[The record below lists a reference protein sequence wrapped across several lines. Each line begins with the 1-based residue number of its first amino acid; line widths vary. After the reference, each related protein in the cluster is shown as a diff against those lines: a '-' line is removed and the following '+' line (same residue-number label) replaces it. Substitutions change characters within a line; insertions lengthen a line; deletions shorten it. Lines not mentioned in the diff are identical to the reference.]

1 MTDEERRAAFEQFAK
16 EELGRRQAEQVEI
29 QQKLREAAMWA
40 QRTQAEIN
48 AQPRQQYSV
57 IVAVDEEGAFSKDG
71 KIPWHYPEDFKWFQ
85 SQTKGHICV
94 MGRTT
99 YDDITNHLGDKA
111 AESVLPGRRCFVVTS
126 TPLPQ
131 NNATAVSSISEVDK
145 YLTPEDAEQGKI
157 VFFIGGERIYREGI
171 AKASTAFVTIVNKN
185 VEGDRHF
192 PTNYL
197 MKHFTVDKVYKHES
211 SPDLRFTIWKRNP

>member
-1 MTDEERRAAFEQFAK
+1 MNEQERANFEQFAREQILK
-16 EELGRRQAEQVEI
+16 QQAEQADL
-29 QQKLREAAMWA
+29 QGKLRQAQYWA

-48 AQPRQQYSV
+48 AVPRQQYSV
-57 IVAVDEEGAFSKDG
+57 IVAVDEAGAFSKDG

-85 SQTKGHICV
+85 AQTKGHICV

-126 TPLPQ
+126 TPLAK
-131 NNATAVSSISEVDK
+131 NNATAVTSISEVDK

-157 VFFIGGERIYREGI
+157 VFFIGGERIYSEGI
-171 AKASTAFVTIVNKN
+171 TKANTAFVTIVNKN

-192 PTNYL
+192 PTKYL
-197 MKHFTVDKVYKHES
+197 MKHFTVDKVYKHET